1 MVISIGI
8 NQFFTIG
15 FFISLGD
22 NSFKAAAFI
31 NAVVMVVATY
41 LIFSKQPWKPSK
53 KNMKK
58 PRYTELKKLGT
69 RKVWNDKK
77 MDIET
82 IEDSPVIND
91 VKFNF
96 ISRQI
101 TENLPG
107 MISLCEQCQ
116 VSKQQRQTS
125 INR

>member
-22 NSFKAAAFI
+22 NTFKAAAFI
-31 NAVVMVVATY
+31 NAVVMIVASY

-58 PRYTELKKLGT
+58 PRYTEMKRLGT
-69 RKVWNDKK
+69 RKVWNDQK

-82 IEDSPVIND
+82 IEDSPAIND

-101 TENLPG
+101 TENFAG
-107 MISLCEQCQ
+107 MISLCEKCQ
-116 VSKQQRQTS
+116 VSKQQIQTS

>member
-22 NSFKAAAFI
+22 NTFKAAAFI
-31 NAVVMVVATY
+31 NAVVMIVASY

-58 PRYTELKKLGT
+58 PRYTEMKRLGT
-69 RKVWNDKK
+69 RKVWNDQK

-82 IEDSPVIND
+82 IEDSPAIND

-101 TENLPG
+101 TENLAG
-107 MISLCEQCQ
+107 MISLCEKCQ
-116 VSKQQRQTS
+116 VSKQQIQTS